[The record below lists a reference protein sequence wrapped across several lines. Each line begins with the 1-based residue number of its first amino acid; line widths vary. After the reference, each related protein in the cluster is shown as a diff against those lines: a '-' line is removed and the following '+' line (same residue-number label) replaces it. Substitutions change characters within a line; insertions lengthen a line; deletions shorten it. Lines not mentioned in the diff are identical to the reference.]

1 MDQLHGIT
9 DIDRWFLERLNN
21 IVKGANDL
29 KSTGKLADVDDDG
42 MLKLKKLGF
51 SDIQIG
57 KMTGDDEDTVRA
69 ARKALGVK
77 PAMKQ
82 IDVSTTGSSLEHRD
96 SMALDSKPKKN
107 HSQVFCFNSK
117 VAMHRV

>member
-1 MDQLHGIT
+1 MVDLHSWLRSAQDRLVARGRGNGRGLRHPSDRRIFAIAQYLHAGTHRDQLHGM

-69 ARKALGVK
+69 ARRRSA
-77 PAMKQ
+77 
-82 IDVSTTGSSLEHRD
+82 
-96 SMALDSKPKKN
+96 
-107 HSQVFCFNSK
+107 
-117 VAMHRV
+117 